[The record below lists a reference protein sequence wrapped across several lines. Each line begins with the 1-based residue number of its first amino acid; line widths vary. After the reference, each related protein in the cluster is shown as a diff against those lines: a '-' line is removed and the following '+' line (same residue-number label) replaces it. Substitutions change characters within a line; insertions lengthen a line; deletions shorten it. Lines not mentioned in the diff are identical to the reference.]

1 MPRYGFVAE
10 RAIRDRPN
18 GPQSSRNCKNEA
30 ISDLDERVADLSS
43 FFESSSGLIRLNPIS
58 RIQIFEVNWDA

>member
-10 RAIRDRPN
+10 KAIRDRPN
-18 GPQSSRNCKNEA
+18 GPQSSRNSKNEA
-30 ISDLDERVADLSS
+30 IPDLSERVADLSS
-43 FFESSSGLIRLNPIS
+43 FFEFSSGLIRLNRIS